1 MKWLVYDWDQ
11 RRVVDVYVPGPD
23 VEETFVFEAVA
34 KFIEQLPAD
43 VVEVKLDR
51 AGDLVS
57 TSSDWNDDR
66 AWIPFYPPRTDFPRR
81 VPTIRRRDLTEV
93 DRLGL
98 QVDLATYPDP
108 DPSRPGETRKVV
120 FKYYLA
126 ENSVVTRWH
135 EANCVLRMP
144 SHPNIVPF
152 DALVVDRIEHVDR
165 VVGFT
170 TRYVQGGTLHQNNDR
185 VFKLK
190 YLQQLINVRDMI
202 LTSNPPSS
210 YNILYR
216 IRTDHPRVLF
226 PRGILPRRAGCVQ
239 ADEEGQMDG
248 AQRRKARQPRHRVP
262 PGSQRLG

>member
-1 MKWLVYDWDQ
+1 MGSNWFSRCELDQRFSSAMRYPYLPPGSGMKWLVSDWDQ
-11 RRVVDVYVPGPD
+11 RRVVDVFVPGPD

-43 VVEVKLDR
+43 VVQVKLDR

-57 TSSDWNDDR
+57 TSSDFNDDR

-98 QVDLATYPDP
+98 QVDLTTYP

-120 FKYYLA
+120 FKYYVT
-126 ENSVVTRWH
+126 ENSVVTWWH

-152 DALVVDRIEHVDR
+152 DALVVDRIDHIDC

-170 TRYVQGGTLHQNNDR
+170 TRYIPGGTLHENDNR

-190 YLQQLINVRDMI
+190 YLQQLINVRG
-202 LTSNPPSS
+202 SEFYPSS
-210 YNILYR
+210 YN
-216 IRTDHPRVLF
+216 
-226 PRGILPRRAGCVQ
+226 
-239 ADEEGQMDG
+239 
-248 AQRRKARQPRHRVP
+248 
-262 PGSQRLG
+262 S